1 MISYL
6 NGEILNKGKG
16 FVVLKVNNIGY
27 KIFVNQNI
35 WTEIRLG
42 QKIEFYTYQHFT
54 EQNTAL
60 YGLKDIDELE
70 FFENL
75 LSVSGVGPKTAL
87 GVFSVAKLNDIKS
100 SIISGNFDLLNKVS
114 GVGKKT
120 AERIILELR
129 NKISENI
136 GTPKAGNSSIFG
148 SDEIDA
154 LLSLGYNINQIR
166 QVLAEIDPKIVDSR
180 EKIKFALKKLGR

>member
-16 FVVLKVNNIGY
+16 FVVLRVHDIGY

-35 WTEIRLG
+35 WSEIRLG

-60 YGLKDIDELE
+60 YGLKDIAELE

-87 GVFSVAKLNDIKS
+87 AVFSIAKLDDIKN
-100 SIISGNFDLLNKVS
+100 SIISGNYDLLNKVS

-129 NKISENI
+129 NKISANKNI
-136 GTPKAGNSSIFG
+136 FGVGDGSIFG

-166 QVLAEIDPKIVDSR
+166 QVLAEIDPKIIDSR
-180 EKIKFALKKLGR
+180 EKIKIALKRLGR